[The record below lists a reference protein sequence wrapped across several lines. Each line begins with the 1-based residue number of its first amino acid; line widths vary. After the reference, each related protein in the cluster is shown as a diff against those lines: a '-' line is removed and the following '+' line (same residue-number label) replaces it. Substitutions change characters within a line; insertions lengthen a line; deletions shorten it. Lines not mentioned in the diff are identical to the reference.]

1 MLSMG
6 SAAAGNAEKRPV
18 DSSSISD
25 LIEADNRFNS
35 RLFLGL
41 LTAGG
46 GFRLERPRLTCV
58 AERDDHIFSN
68 RQIPEFSLARYVSSG
83 SYCL

>member
-41 LTAGG
+41 LTTGG

-58 AERDDHIFSN
+58 AE
-68 RQIPEFSLARYVSSG
+68 LAITYFRTPDS
-83 SYCL
+83 